1 MHFRTKRLVTLG
13 VMAALSVLLSLANWP
28 IFPAAPFL
36 RYEAADVPVLIAG
49 FALGPG
55 PGLVVTLVM
64 AVLMA
69 LITGLDGMVGALMH
83 FLATGALVG
92 TASLVYRR
100 YHTRGGAV
108 VALVCGTLAMT
119 VLMPVANL
127 MLMPVL
133 YGYTRAQVLSIM
145 WVLVAFN
152 ALKAG
157 INSAL
162 TFLVYKRVSWLVK
175 NFATGEEGRNAVQDF
190 SATAAASGA
199 RPAPARPGDGAG
211 AHPSHSRV
219 G

>member
-1 MHFRTKRLVTLG
+1 MHFRTKKLVTLG
-13 VMAALSVLLSLANWP
+13 VMAALAVLLSLANWP

-36 RYEAADVPVLIAG
+36 RYEAADVPVLIVG

-55 PGLVVTLVM
+55 PGLLVTLVM

-92 TASLVYRR
+92 TASIVYRR
-100 YHTRGGAV
+100 HHTKAGAV
-108 VALVCGTLAMT
+108 AGLACGTLAMT
-119 VLMPVANL
+119 GFMPIANLVLMPI
-127 MLMPVL
+127 L
-133 YGYTRAQVLSIM
+133 YGYTHAQVLSIL

-152 ALKAG
+152 AIKAG
-157 INSAL
+157 INSVL

-175 NFATGEEGRNAVQDF
+175 SLATSEKREKPLAPVPP
-190 SATAAASGA
+190 T
-199 RPAPARPGDGAG
+199 PAPAPAPVRPVASGDGRG
-211 AHPSHSRV
+211 HPSHSQA